1 MKPHPLIF
9 PALLA
14 SLIGVAEAH
23 AEDAAIPQGYKVE
36 RYAALW
42 ERSPFTTASASDG
55 PAEPAAA
62 KLVLAG
68 VAKIGNEDIVTLLN
82 KDSQERTLVT
92 QTPNA
97 QGYKLVSVEQN
108 SDPLKVVATL
118 LKGTESLK
126 VRFDPA
132 LLSAPSKSPQ
142 NPGQNPQQ
150 SGNLM
155 PMPMPPQAMPATGQV
170 IERQVRRPPIPLPV
184 IPNRA
189 PVTPPK
195 P

>member
-9 PALLA
+9 CTLLA
-14 SLIGVAEAH
+14 TLPGIAPLCA
-23 AEDAAIPQGYKVE
+23 ADAAIPHGYPVE

-42 ERSPFTTASASDG
+42 ERSPFTTASVSD
-55 PAEPAAA
+55 AVQEEPAA
-62 KLVLAG
+62 KLALAG
-68 VAKIGNEDIVTLLN
+68 VAKIGDEDIVTLLN

-118 LKGTESLK
+118 QKGTESLK
-126 VRFDPA
+126 VRFDPG
-132 LLSAPSKSPQ
+132 LLTAQSGQPQ
-142 NPGQNPQQ
+142 PTGQNPPPN
-150 SGNLM
+150 GM
-155 PMPMPPQAMPATGQV
+155 PMPMPPQPIPRNVQI
-170 IERQVRRPPIPLPV
+170 IERQIRRPPIPLPV

-189 PVTPPK
+189 PIVPPK
-195 P
+195 N